1 MTEEGNSNT
10 DSDRSVKG
18 RKPQHSASGAWS
30 RADWEALESDPDFG
44 DDFEYELTE
53 WEQFETLD
61 GTDQVMF
68 LPSDES
74 ELKDAA
80 FVVAEETD
88 LLELSNHC

>member
-1 MTEEGNSNT
+1 VKSRKRQHRA
-10 DSDRSVKG
+10 SDD
-18 RKPQHSASGAWS
+18 WS
-30 RADWEALESDPDFG
+30 RADWEALESDPNFGEDF
-44 DDFEYELTE
+44 DYDLAE

-88 LLELSNHC
+88 LLDLSNHC

>member
-1 MTEEGNSNT
+1 MTEDGDSTT
-10 DSDRSVKG
+10 DSNRSVKG
-18 RKPQHSASGAWS
+18 RKRQDTESDDWS
-30 RADWEALESDPDFG
+30 LADWEALESDPDFG
-44 DDFEYELTE
+44 EDFEYELTE

-88 LLELSNHC
+88 LIDLSNHC

>member
-1 MTEEGNSNT
+1 MTEDGNSNT
-10 DSDRSVKG
+10 DSNRSVKG
-18 RKPQHSASGAWS
+18 RNRQHSRSDDWS
-30 RADWEALESDPDFG
+30 RADWESLESDPDFRE
-44 DDFEYELTE
+44 DFEYELAE

-80 FVVAEETD
+80 FVVAGEND
-88 LLELSNHC
+88 LLDLSNHC